1 MNFLLLPH
9 PLRKDAVRFASRM
22 AAYLT
27 KHGQEVCTLPEYRF
41 AGGIPLYDGKAD
53 MAVVLGGDGTV
64 LRAIRMIPDAD
75 MPVWAINYGRI
86 GYLTDCE
93 PGEAPEALQEI
104 LAGRYSVEQRC
115 MLAGTVR
122 QEASQKPFLALN
134 EAVIHRSSLS
144 RALKLELSVSG
155 RALQTIPADGILVAT
170 PTGSTAYNRSAGGPI
185 LMPESDNLVITPIC
199 PQMLSG
205 GSIVVSGK
213 DVVGVRVFLP
223 MRDETPESEEET
235 PMLVIDGCEKVA
247 LQDGADVTLCRA
259 SRVMRLVRTK
269 SDSFYRILQKK
280 LAQNI

>member
-9 PLRKDAVRFASRM
+9 PLRKDAIDFASRM

-27 KHGQEVCTLPEYRF
+27 EHGQEICTLPEYRF
-41 AGGIPLYDGKAD
+41 ADAIPLYNGKAD

-64 LRAIRMIPDAD
+64 LRAIRLIPDAD

-93 PGEAPEALQEI
+93 PDEAENALQEI

-115 MLAGTVR
+115 MLSVTVR
-122 QEASQKPFLALN
+122 QQASQKSFLALN

-205 GSIVVSGK
+205 GSIVVSGR

-223 MRDETPESEEET
+223 MRDETSETEET

-247 LQDGADVTLCRA
+247 LKDGADVTLSRA